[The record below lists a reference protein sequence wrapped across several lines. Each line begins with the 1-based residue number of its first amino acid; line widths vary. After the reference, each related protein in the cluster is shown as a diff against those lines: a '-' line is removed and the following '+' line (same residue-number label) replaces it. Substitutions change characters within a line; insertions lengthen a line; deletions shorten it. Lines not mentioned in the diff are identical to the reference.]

1 VVVRD
6 LHIVGIRTLPAK
18 ADAPLI
24 VDPNAVL
31 PLPATNEL
39 LKAIPRRRPQVIQ
52 HVRSVKNEEF
62 PESCP
67 LDLGGETRCPDAPEY
82 PFRVPI
88 LEAADHGLILTSPDH
103 TVKRYV

>member
-24 VDPNAVL
+24 VDPDAVL
-31 PLPATNEL
+31 PLPATHEL
-39 LKAIPRRRPQVIQ
+39 LKVIPRRRPQVIQ

-67 LDLGGETRCPDAPEY
+67 LDLGREARCPDAPEY

-88 LEAADHGLILTSPDH
+88 LETADHSLILTPPDH